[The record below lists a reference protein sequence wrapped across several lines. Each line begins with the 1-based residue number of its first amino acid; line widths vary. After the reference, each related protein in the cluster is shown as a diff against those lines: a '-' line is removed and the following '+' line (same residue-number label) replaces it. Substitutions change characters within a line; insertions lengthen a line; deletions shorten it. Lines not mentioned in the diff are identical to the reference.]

1 MPDNNTSSNVTPLPG
16 SDVDFDMDA
25 FLEQRA
31 EATGR
36 AADQGSFRHKG
47 EEWSFTHPAYASDEW
62 SKQLEELEEDE
73 DANVR
78 DLAQH
83 YLGEEQFDR
92 YLKAGGTAMTAV
104 TSVGRSVAAEQKQG
118 MTGGRPTR
126 SSRSS
131 GKRRRK

>member
-1 MPDNNTSSNVTPLPG
+1 MPDNDNTVTKLPG
-16 SDVDFDMDA
+16 VDVDFDMDA

-47 EEWSFTHPAYASDEW
+47 QEWHFTHPAYASDEW
-62 SKQLEELEEDE
+62 SRQLEELEEDE

-83 YLGEEQFDR
+83 YLGEEQFAR
-92 YLKAGGTAMTAV
+92 YLEAGGTAMTAV
-104 TSVGRSVAAEQKQG
+104 TAVGRSVAAEQKQG
-118 MTGGRPTR
+118 MSGGRPTR

-131 GKRRRK
+131 VKRRKR